1 MYVAAG
7 VSFSADAASRQIAKK
22 FGVQQPAC
30 DTWQSGVEVHAA
42 EPVAASQFNQ
52 QLYAAE
58 DVDEGEQST
67 IHAVAGAWGGWE
79 GDVTTSPKPTAYYSL
94 CHDVATYNWSG

>member
-1 MYVAAG
+1 MYVATG

-58 DVDEGEQST
+58 DVDEGKKYLQRERERESS
-67 IHAVAGAWGGWE
+67 IHAVADAWGRVGR
-79 GDVTTSPKPTAYYSL
+79 GRQHIPHANSILTLP
-94 CHDVATYNWSG
+94 